1 VKIDKSF
8 GDKIYIE
15 WVDAY
20 TDDKWDT
27 VDKASELS
35 DNRFCCT
42 NAFYVGKKDGFL
54 IVCHTKGKT
63 KDNDIMGKLYIPLK
77 WIHKIK

>member
-1 VKIDKSF
+1 MKINKKF

-15 WVDAY
+15 WIDAY
-20 TDDKWDT
+20 TNDDWKSVEDSLKLE
-27 VDKASELS
+27 DE
-35 DNRFCCT
+35 RFCYT
-42 NAFYVGKKDGFL
+42 NAFYIGRKDGFL

-77 WIHKIK
+77 WIMRVK